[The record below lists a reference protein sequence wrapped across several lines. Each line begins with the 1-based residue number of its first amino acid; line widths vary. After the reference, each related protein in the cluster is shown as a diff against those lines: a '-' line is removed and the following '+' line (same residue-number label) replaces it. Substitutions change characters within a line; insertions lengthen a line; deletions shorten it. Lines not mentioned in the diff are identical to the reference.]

1 MSINLN
7 QESQIENVMRTAL
20 SSIKELADVNTV
32 IGVPYTT
39 IDGTTVIPISKV
51 TIGFLSGGGEYGD
64 KQQFKVNQNFPMS
77 AGSGGYTQL
86 APIGFLVGRDGDMKL
101 INIDGTNAYGKLIDA
116 TIEFL
121 SNREKSKQ

>member
-1 MSINLN
+1 MSLNINHDN
-7 QESQIENVMRTAL
+7 QIEQVMKTAL

-32 IGVPYTT
+32 IGQPYTT
-39 IDGTTVIPISKV
+39 LDGTTIIPISKV

-64 KQQFKVNQNFPMS
+64 KKNKIEPNFPMS

-86 APIGFLVGRDGDMKL
+86 APIGFLVGQNGDMKL

-116 TIEFL
+116 AVEFL
-121 SNREKSKQ
+121 SSSKVKQ